1 MTSNIGFVKYHNFYP
16 LHRVCIFETFSEFVK
31 NFISPFADPRI
42 IRTCSDF
49 GSFHN
54 SIVLVLSV
62 TMVSNGFNF
71 LPDVGYISAYSILL
85 ESVLSHVIWFVD
97 EKDWLGRQVKK
108 KVYKKIKKN
117 GKTTEI
123 LDPNFFGGGMY
134 TLHKPPEKL
143 SYKME
148 YAEIYPTSG
157 KKLKPFD
164 TIVTDRTRT
173 IELWKE
179 PKSEQ
184 VRIILGSAKGDM
196 KFFTNSLNV
205 SNIQTR

>member
-1 MTSNIGFVKYHNFYP
+1 M
-16 LHRVCIFETFSEFVK
+16 
-31 NFISPFADPRI
+31 
-42 IRTCSDF
+42 
-49 GSFHN
+49 
-54 SIVLVLSV
+54 
-62 TMVSNGFNF
+62 
-71 LPDVGYISAYSILL
+71 
-85 ESVLSHVIWFVD
+85 IWFVD

-184 VRIILGSAKGDM
+184 VRIILGSAKGDI
-196 KFFTNSLNV
+196 KFFTRCRIYFSIFHFIRKLVSGGLCNV
-205 SNIQTR
+205 YMPPPKKLGSNISMVLPFFLIFLYTFFFTCLPSQSFSSTNQIT